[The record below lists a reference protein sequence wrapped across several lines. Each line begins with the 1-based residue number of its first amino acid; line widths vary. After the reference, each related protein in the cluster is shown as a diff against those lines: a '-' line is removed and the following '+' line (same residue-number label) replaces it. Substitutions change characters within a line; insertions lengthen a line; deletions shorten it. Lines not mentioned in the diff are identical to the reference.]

1 MTPKPPAL
9 SDSARSRIV
18 RRHNALPQVIQ
29 SRTKRLWNTKLPILQ
44 CAVAAGV
51 AWYIANDVIGH
62 VSPFFAP
69 IAAIISLGLS
79 LQQRLRRSLELVG
92 GVTVGIGVGDLLISV
107 IGTGPWQLA
116 LVVAIAM
123 AVAVLADRG
132 PLVPMQAASSAVLV
146 ATLIPPGSTGGWTRM
161 LDALIG
167 GLVGVVVAALIPN
180 NPARRPRKDAAK
192 VLDTMRRVV
201 ASVAAGLTDR
211 DISSLEWDLETARAT
226 QPDLDQLASD
236 LAGGVEI
243 ARVSPLFWSARG
255 RMDRLQAIADPL
267 DNAVRNVRVLA
278 RRALASNQDGE
289 RIDPALVRE
298 VGKLA
303 DVFKIMRDVVL
314 AEPGTQPD
322 QAEAARVLRS
332 AARRVNALPL
342 HDQISEGESL
352 NEVMIYGQLRSTI
365 VDLLQ
370 VAGLS
375 RTSAVAQM
383 HDVPHPR
390 RPLPTEPAAEPT
402 ADPAPK
408 AEGLS

>member
-211 DISSLEWDLETARAT
+211 DISSLEWALETARAT

-303 DVFKIMRDVVL
+303 EVFKIMRDVVL

-390 RPLPTEPAAEPT
+390 RPLPAEPAAEPT

>member
-1 MTPKPPAL
+1 MTPKPQAP
-9 SDSARSRIV
+9 SVSARSRLV

-44 CAVAAGV
+44 CAVAAGI
-51 AWYIANDVIGH
+51 AWFVANDVIGH

-92 GVTVGIGVGDLLISV
+92 GVTVGIGVGDLLISA

-167 GLVGVVVAALIPN
+167 GLVGVVIAALIPN
-180 NPARRPRKDAAK
+180 NPARRPRKDAAN

-211 DISSLEWDLETARAT
+211 DISSLEWALETARAT
-226 QPDLDQLASD
+226 QPDLDQLSSD
-236 LAGGVEI
+236 LAGGREI
-243 ARVSPLFWSARG
+243 ARVSPLFWSARP
-255 RMDRLQAIADPL
+255 RMDKLQAIADPL
-267 DNAVRNVRVLA
+267 DNAVRNVRVMA
-278 RRALASNQDGE
+278 RRALASNQNGE
-289 RIDPALVRE
+289 RIDPELVRE
-298 VGKLA
+298 VGRLA
-303 DVFKIMRDVVL
+303 ECFKTMRDVVL
-314 AEPGTQPD
+314 AEPGSHPD
-322 QAEAARVLRS
+322 QADGARVLRS
-332 AARRVNALPL
+332 AARRVNALPM
-342 HDQISEGESL
+342 HAEISESESL

-370 VAGLS
+370 VSGLS

-383 HDVPHPR
+383 HAVPKKK
-390 RPLPTEPAAEPT
+390 
-402 ADPAPK
+402 DAPPS
-408 AEGLS
+408 EDG

>member
-1 MTPKPPAL
+1 MTPKPPAR
-9 SDSARSRIV
+9 SDSARSRLV

-29 SRTKRLWNTKLPILQ
+29 SRTKRLWNAKLPILQ
-44 CAVAAGV
+44 CAVAAGI
-51 AWYIANDVIGH
+51 AWFIANDVIGH

-79 LQQRLRRSLELVG
+79 LNQRLRRSLELVG

-146 ATLIPPGSTGGWTRM
+146 ATLLPPGSTGGWTRM

-167 GLVGVVVAALIPN
+167 GLVGVVIVALIPN

-192 VLDTMRRVV
+192 VLDTMRRVT

-211 DISSLEWDLETARAT
+211 DISSLEWALETARAT
-226 QPDLDQLASD
+226 QPDLDQLSSD
-236 LAGGVEI
+236 LAGGIEI
-243 ARVSPLFWSARG
+243 TKVAPMFWSSRQ
-255 RMDRLQAIADPL
+255 RMDKLQAIADPL
-267 DNAVRNVRVLA
+267 DNAVRNVRVMA
-278 RRALASNQDGE
+278 RRALGSNQAGE
-289 RIDPALVRE
+289 KIDPALVTEIGR
-298 VGKLA
+298 LA
-303 DVFKIMRDVVL
+303 DAFKILRDVVL

-332 AARRVNALPL
+332 SARRANALHL
-342 HDQISEGESL
+342 EESESL

-383 HDVPHPR
+383 RDVPKKKD
-390 RPLPTEPAAEPT
+390 A
-402 ADPAPK
+402 APK
-408 AEGLS
+408 PAE

>member
-1 MTPKPPAL
+1 M
-9 SDSARSRIV
+9 
-18 RRHNALPQVIQ
+18 IQ

-211 DISSLEWDLETARAT
+211 DISSLEWALETARAT

-390 RPLPTEPAAEPT
+390 RPLPAEPAAEPT

>member
-1 MTPKPPAL
+1 MTPKPRAL
-9 SDSARSRIV
+9 SDSARRRLL
-18 RRHNALPQVIQ
+18 RRHNALPQTLQ
-29 SRTKRLWNTKLPILQ
+29 RRTKRLWNAKLPVLQ
-44 CAVAAGV
+44 CAVAAAI
-51 AWYIANDVIGH
+51 AWFIANDLIGH

-92 GVTVGIGVGDLLISV
+92 GVTLGIGVGDLLISA
-107 IGTGPWQLA
+107 IGTGPWQLG

-123 AVAVLADRG
+123 SVALLADRG

-167 GLVGVVVAALIPN
+167 GLVGVVIAAIIPN
-180 NPARRPRKDAAK
+180 SPARRPRKDAAK

-201 ASVAAGLTDR
+201 ASIAAGLTDR
-211 DISSLEWDLETARAT
+211 DISSLEWALETARAT
-226 QPDLDQLASD
+226 QPDLDQLSAD
-236 LAGGVEI
+236 LAGGLEI
-243 ARVSPLFWSARG
+243 TKVSPMFWSSRP
-255 RMDRLQAIADPL
+255 RMDKLQAIADPL
-267 DNAVRNVRVLA
+267 DNAVRNVRVMS
-278 RRALASNQDGE
+278 RRAVASNQNGE
-289 RIDPALVRE
+289 RIDADLVRE
-298 VGKLA
+298 IGRLA
-303 DVFKIMRDVVL
+303 ESFKILRDVVL
-314 AEPGTQPD
+314 AEPGAQPD

-332 AARRVNALPL
+332 AARRANKLPM
-342 HDQISEGESL
+342 HDDMADSDSL

-383 HDVPHPR
+383 HDVQKR
-390 RPLPTEPAAEPT
+390 KDT
-402 ADPAPK
+402 AKPP
-408 AEGLS
+408 E

>member
-1 MTPKPPAL
+1 VTPKPPAP
-9 SDSARSRIV
+9 SDSARSRLV

-29 SRTKRLWNTKLPILQ
+29 SRTKRLWNAKLPILQ
-44 CAVAAGV
+44 CAVAAGI
-51 AWYIANDVIGH
+51 AWFIANDVIGH

-123 AVAVLADRG
+123 GVAVLADRG

-167 GLVGVVVAALIPN
+167 GLVGVVIAALIPN

-201 ASVAAGLTDR
+201 ASIAAGLTDR
-211 DISSLEWDLETARAT
+211 DISSLEWALETARAT
-226 QPDLDQLASD
+226 QPDLDQLTSD
-236 LAGGVEI
+236 LAGGLEI
-243 ARVSPLFWSARG
+243 AKVSPLFWSSRP
-255 RMDRLQAIADPL
+255 RMDKLQAIADPL

-278 RRALASNQDGE
+278 RRALASNQNGE
-289 RIDPALVRE
+289 RIDPALVTE
-298 VGKLA
+298 VGRLA
-303 DVFKIMRDVVL
+303 ESFKTMRDVVL
-314 AEPGTQPD
+314 AEPGTHPD
-322 QAEAARVLRS
+322 QADGARVLRS
-332 AARRVNALPL
+332 AARRANALPM
-342 HDQISEGESL
+342 HDEISESESL

-383 HDVPHPR
+383 RDTRAVTKPQPVI
-390 RPLPTEPAAEPT
+390 E
-402 ADPAPK
+402 ADPDV
-408 AEGLS
+408 S

>member
-1 MTPKPPAL
+1 MTPKPPAP
-9 SDSARSRIV
+9 SDSARSRIL

-29 SRTKRLWNTKLPILQ
+29 SRTKRLWNAKLPILQ
-44 CAVAAGV
+44 CAVAAGI
-51 AWYIANDVIGH
+51 AWFIANDVIGH

-79 LQQRLRRSLELVG
+79 LNQRLRRSLELVG

-146 ATLIPPGSTGGWTRM
+146 ATLLPPGSTGGWTRM

-167 GLVGVVVAALIPN
+167 GLVGVVIVALIPN

-211 DISSLEWDLETARAT
+211 DISSLEWALETARAT
-226 QPDLDQLASD
+226 QPDLDQLSSD
-236 LAGGVEI
+236 LAGGIEI
-243 ARVSPLFWSARG
+243 TKVSPMFWSSRQ
-255 RMDRLQAIADPL
+255 RMDKLQAIADPL
-267 DNAVRNVRVLA
+267 DNAVRNIRVMA
-278 RRALASNQDGE
+278 RRALGSNQAGE
-289 RIDPALVRE
+289 KIDPALVTEIGR
-298 VGKLA
+298 LA
-303 DVFKIMRDVVL
+303 DAFKTLRDVVL

-332 AARRVNALPL
+332 SARRANALHL
-342 HDQISEGESL
+342 EESETL

-383 HDVPHPR
+383 RDVPKKK
-390 RPLPTEPAAEPT
+390 
-402 ADPAPK
+402 DAPK
-408 AEGLS
+408 PPE

>member
-1 MTPKPPAL
+1 M
-9 SDSARSRIV
+9 
-18 RRHNALPQVIQ
+18 IQ

-211 DISSLEWDLETARAT
+211 DISSLEWALETARAT

>member
-1 MTPKPPAL
+1 M
-9 SDSARSRIV
+9 
-18 RRHNALPQVIQ
+18 IQ
-29 SRTKRLWNTKLPILQ
+29 SRTKRLWNAKLPIVQ
-44 CAVAAGV
+44 CAVAAGI
-51 AWYIANDVIGH
+51 AWFIANDVIGH

-167 GLVGVVVAALIPN
+167 GLVGVVIAALIPN
-180 NPARRPRKDAAK
+180 NPARRPRKDAAN

-201 ASVAAGLTDR
+201 ASIAAGLTDR
-211 DISSLEWDLETARAT
+211 DISSLEWALETARAT
-226 QPDLDQLASD
+226 QPDLDQLTND
-236 LAGGVEI
+236 LAGGLEI
-243 ARVSPLFWSARG
+243 AKVSPMFWSSRP
-255 RMDRLQAIADPL
+255 RMDKLQAIADPL
-267 DNAVRNVRVLA
+267 DNAVRNVRVMA
-278 RRALASNQDGE
+278 RRALASNQNGE
-289 RIDPALVRE
+289 RIDPTLVTE
-298 VGKLA
+298 VGRLA
-303 DVFKIMRDVVL
+303 DSFKTMRDVVL
-314 AEPGTQPD
+314 AEPGAHPD
-322 QAEAARVLRS
+322 QADGARVLRS
-332 AARRVNALPL
+332 AARRANALSM
-342 HDQISEGESL
+342 HDEISESESL

-383 HDVPHPR
+383 REVSKKKD
-390 RPLPTEPAAEPT
+390 
-402 ADPAPK
+402 APK
-408 AEGLS
+408 PPE